1 MAYRFSDKIA
11 HGDGRVAQLVEHLT
25 FNQVVPGSS
34 PGALT
39 NNFNDL
45 SQIDGSGQ
53 NLRVCAVSATALL
66 GHNVRFR
73 RARDRSYPP
82 HVLDLKT
89 VERVSDDFS
98 VCCSKCGRRD
108 FYRIKDIK
116 TLRQ

>member
-1 MAYRFSDKIA
+1 MIPKSGLPVFGQDHAR
-11 HGDGRVAQLVEHLT
+11 GDGRVAQLVEHLT

-39 NNFNDL
+39 NKINDL
-45 SQIDGSGQ
+45 SQIGRPGK

-82 HVLDLKT
+82 DALDLKT
-89 VERVSDDFS
+89 IGGPV
-98 VCCSKCGRRD
+98 G
-108 FYRIKDIK
+108 DIFCTK
-116 TLRQ
+116 IPELGAL